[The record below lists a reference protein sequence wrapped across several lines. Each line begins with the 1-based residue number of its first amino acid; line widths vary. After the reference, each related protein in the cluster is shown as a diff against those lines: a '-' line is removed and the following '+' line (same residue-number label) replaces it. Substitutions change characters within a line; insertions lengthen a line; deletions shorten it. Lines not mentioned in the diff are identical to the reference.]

1 MYKINNLGS
10 CMSESEY
17 KVSVQRDTE
26 NDKLI
31 ALILCEYVNQEMNIT
46 QTLFYRTVFPNS
58 LLGGI
63 CVKPSTL

>member
-10 CMSESEY
+10 CMSEY

-31 ALILCEYVNQEMNIT
+31 ALILCEYVNQEMNMT
-46 QTLFYRTVFPNS
+46 QR
-58 LLGGI
+58 
-63 CVKPSTL
+63 